1 MMVVWLVI
9 EVMFLLVFFQLPPVA
24 ETEEKEEKEAKKKNT
39 MATTSDQ
46 NNLGMYIHTYI
57 HTYVHLY
64 MHTYVRMYVCM
75 YIHTYI
81 CKYIHTYVHT
91 YYIHTYIHTYICI
104 TDTSDKRISNSYIQE
119 STQDMF
125 VSTTS
130 LPQNENTSLL
140 ESTKEDN
147 RGVDDIVTTKIQYG
161 SINPVKEVKSSK
173 EGVVKR
179 ICTVLASKCRKFYGM
194 MLQLLREE
202 TVLLLAMLFFTILN
216 HLILEVHI
224 YLESFILH
232 Y

>member
-1 MMVVWLVI
+1 
-9 EVMFLLVFFQLPPVA
+9 
-24 ETEEKEEKEAKKKNT
+24 
-39 MATTSDQ
+39 
-46 NNLGMYIHTYI
+46 
-57 HTYVHLY
+57 
-64 MHTYVRMYVCM
+64 MHTYVRMYVC
-75 YIHTYI
+75 TYI

-91 YYIHTYIHTYICI
+91 YYIHTYICI

-147 RGVDDIVTTKIQYG
+147 RGVDDIVTTKTQYG

-179 ICTVLASKCRKFYGM
+179 IRTVLANECRRFYSM
-194 MLQLLREE
+194 TLQLLREE
-202 TVLLLAMLFFTILN
+202 IVLLLATLFFTILN
-216 HLILEVHI
+216 QLILEV
-224 YLESFILH
+224 LVN
-232 Y
+232 